1 MKLAAKYTAFALVA
15 MALNLLAQELV
26 VQLYNGAYAL
36 YLSIAAGTAAGLV
49 SKYWLDKHYIF
60 AVSTLSRRD
69 DFNTF
74 FTYGLTGIVTTLIF
88 WSFELAFDTLFATK
102 FARYAGACTG
112 LAIGYVI
119 KYRLDKRF
127 VFAE

>member
-1 MKLAAKYTAFALVA
+1 MKLAAKYTLFAIIATLF
-15 MALNLLAQELV
+15 NLLSQEIV
-26 VQLYNGAYAL
+26 VQLYYGVGSLYAA
-36 YLSIAAGTAAGLV
+36 IATGTLTGLV
-49 SKYWLDKHYIF
+49 CKYWLDKRYIF
-60 AVSTLSRRD
+60 AVTTLSRRED
-69 DFNTF
+69 VNKF

-88 WSFELAFDTLFATK
+88 WGFELAFDFVFATK

-127 VFAE
+127 VFTE